1 MRLRG
6 GGGIDCNG
14 DLWRKARSE
23 PDQGSD
29 QGPDE
34 GSGGAGGAADEIAE
48 RGRSAQGSEQ

>member
-6 GGGIDCNG
+6 GSGIDCNG
-14 DLWRKARSE
+14 GLWRKARSE

-29 QGPDE
+29 EDP
-34 GSGGAGGAADEIAE
+34 GGTGGAADEIAE